1 MPPTQQALI
10 SILIIDDE
18 KINVLLLEETL
29 SLSGYTTL
37 SATNGADGRA
47 IAQKKTPNLILLDI
61 SMPHEDGFEV
71 LAKLKLNSKTSHI
84 PVIFLT
90 ASSDV
95 EKKIKGFD
103 LGAVD
108 YIVKPFHSREV
119 VARINLHLKLSRA
132 TNAVIENQANK
143 LQQIAEA
150 QTNFLLQPKSLPSAK
165 FSIFYKSLHEAGG
178 DFYDVIQ
185 ISSNITCYVVADISG
200 HDIGS
205 SFMTSALKALLQ
217 QNVSLI
223 YTPLETMHLLNS
235 IMYKIMP
242 MGKFITACIAVL
254 NRETGVMQVCNAAHP
269 PLLHLPKNGEP
280 QLVECNGDAL
290 GVFTDV
296 SFEMKTIS
304 VSPEDYFF
312 IYTDGLIERATRQK
326 VWSSELW
333 RLLDVAREFD
343 PSISDETATKF
354 KEQITEVNEE
364 EDDDIVVIA
373 VEV

>member
-1 MPPTQQALI
+1 MTVDQQSQI

-18 KINVLLLEETL
+18 EINVLLLEETL
-29 SLSGYTTL
+29 TLSGYTTL
-37 SATNGADGRA
+37 SAINGPDGRA
-47 IAQKKTPNLILLDI
+47 
-61 SMPHEDGFEV
+61 
-71 LAKLKLNSKTSHI
+71 LARQELPKLKLDSKTNHI

-95 EKKIKGFD
+95 EKKVKGFE

-132 TNAVIENQANK
+132 TNAVIENQATK

-150 QTNFLLQPKSLPSAK
+150 QTNFLLQPESLPEAK

-178 DFYDVIQ
+178 DFYDVIP
-185 ISSNITCYVVADISG
+185 IAKHITCYVVADISG

-205 SFMTSALKALLQ
+205 SFMTSALKALLK

-235 IMYKIMP
+235 IMFEIMP
-242 MGKFITACIAVL
+242 LGKFITACIAIL
-254 NRETGVMQVCNAAHP
+254 NRETGSMQICNAAHP
-269 PLLHLPKNGEP
+269 PLLHIPQKGEP
-280 QLVECNGDAL
+280 VLIPCNGDAL
-290 GVFTDV
+290 GVFADV
-296 SFEMKTIS
+296 SFELQTVS
-304 VSPEDYFF
+304 VSPGDRFM
-312 IYTDGLIERATRQK
+312 IYTDGLIERAARQK

-333 RLLDVAREFD
+333 RLLDAAKEID
-343 PSISDETATKF
+343 GLDISETASHF
-354 KEQITEVNEE
+354 KKLVTNVNEE
-364 EDDDIVVIA
+364 EDDDIVVMA
-373 VEV
+373 VMV